1 MENLEERIKRWR
13 GECMR
18 KKRLR
23 KEWADNIIER
33 AAKQGNELRKY
44 YCPHCQHW
52 HVSSM
57 LNYKR

>member
-1 MENLEERIKRWR
+1 MGTTIKQWY

-23 KEWADNIIER
+23 ESWADSVISR
-33 AAKQGNELRKY
+33 AAKDGNKLFKY

-52 HVSSM
+52 HVTRRLKSKKE
-57 LNYKR
+57 L